1 MGLTNFFFNL
11 FTCSAGSQVT
21 GALGVCPPTVHDCL
35 YSCNNGLLINV
46 PLDDNEDNF
55 DVVNDFYI

>member
-1 MGLTNFFFNL
+1 
-11 FTCSAGSQVT
+11 
-21 GALGVCPPTVHDCL
+21 L